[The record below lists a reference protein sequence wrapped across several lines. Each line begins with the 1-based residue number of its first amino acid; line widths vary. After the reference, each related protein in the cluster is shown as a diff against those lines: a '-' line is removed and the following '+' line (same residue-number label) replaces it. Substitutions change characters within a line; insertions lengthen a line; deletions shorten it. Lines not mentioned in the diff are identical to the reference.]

1 MPRVKVK
8 FFGTFSELAKTRKDQ
23 LEFDGETL
31 DDLIEFMCSRYGRKF
46 RDRVEGS
53 VDGPEALFAV
63 NGKIGEKNV
72 SLNDG
77 DEILVSY
84 PVGGG

>member
-8 FFGTFSELAKTRKDQ
+8 FFGTFSELTKTRKDE

-31 DDLIEFMCSRYGRKF
+31 DDLIEFMCSKYGRKF
-46 RDRVEGS
+46 RDKVEGS
-53 VDGPEALFAV
+53 VDGPEVLFAL
-63 NGKIGEKNV
+63 NGKIRDKNAV
-72 SLNDG
+72 LSDG